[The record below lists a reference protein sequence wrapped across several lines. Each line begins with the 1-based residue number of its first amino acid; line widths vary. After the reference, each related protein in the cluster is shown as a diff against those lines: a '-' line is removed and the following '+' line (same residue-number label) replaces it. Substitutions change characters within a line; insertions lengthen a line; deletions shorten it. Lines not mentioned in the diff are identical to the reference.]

1 VIKSPTVFILGA
13 GASVPFGFPV
23 GCDLRDDI
31 VKKLSDTT
39 TTLFVVLRAAGF
51 DDSQITRFR
60 EALQKSGQPSVD
72 VFLEQ
77 RSEFTPIGK
86 VAIAASLIPYE
97 DEAKLWGGA
106 QNWYEHVWK
115 HLGPSLMDDV
125 AQSQLSVIT
134 FNYDRSLEHFL
145 YSALRNSFNIGTED
159 AARYLREVIRVVHVH
174 GKLGE
179 LPFARARPDVTR
191 AYQPGDRS
199 NLAAAAVAAA
209 KTIKIVHEG
218 TREDPEF
225 VQARQLLAQAEI
237 VCFLGFGYL
246 EANVERLGITTLP
259 STVQL
264 YGTGY
269 RFMSGEQTQA
279 SKVLGGR
286 LNIGDPQHDSLAFLR
301 QHGLPT

>member
-1 VIKSPTVFILGA
+1 MIKSPTVFILGA

-225 VQARQLLAQAEI
+225 VQARQLLA
-237 VCFLGFGYL
+237 
-246 EANVERLGITTLP
+246 
-259 STVQL
+259 
-264 YGTGY
+264 
-269 RFMSGEQTQA
+269 
-279 SKVLGGR
+279 
-286 LNIGDPQHDSLAFLR
+286 
-301 QHGLPT
+301 